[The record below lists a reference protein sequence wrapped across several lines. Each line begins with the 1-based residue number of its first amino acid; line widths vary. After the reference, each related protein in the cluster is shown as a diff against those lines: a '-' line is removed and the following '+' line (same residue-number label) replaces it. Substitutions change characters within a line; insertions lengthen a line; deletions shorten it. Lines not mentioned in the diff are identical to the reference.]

1 MNNKYKKTKQ
11 KLRNR
16 KPKTEKLQKV
26 NWNRVEQKIADKAR
40 HSFGCGSRMV
50 VGSDGDSDV
59 DSGATGRG
67 AHRQILRIRRV
78 QRCKKH
84 KIAAKPTRP
93 TRLLVS
99 LSVYLSVHLYVWPS
113 VSPSACLSVRLFVRQ
128 FVCCNFRHFLHGA
141 FRFCFAFYRYFV
153 GVPREDRKR
162 FELVRSFS
170 FYTWRKIIILLL
182 LLSLSLCQAS
192 YKFCESQRSAC
203 IPCSH

>member
-1 MNNKYKKTKQ
+1 
-11 KLRNR
+11 
-16 KPKTEKLQKV
+16 
-26 NWNRVEQKIADKAR
+26 
-40 HSFGCGSRMV
+40 MV

-84 KIAAKPTRP
+84 KIAARPTRP

-99 LSVYLSVHLYVWPS
+99 LSVYSSVHLSVSLCLPVCPS
-113 VSPSACLSVRLFVRQ
+113 VCLFASLSAAILDIFYMAHFV
-128 FVCCNFRHFLHGA
+128 L
-141 FRFCFAFYRYFV
+141 CFAFYRYFE

-170 FYTWRKIIILLL
+170 FYTWRKIIIIILL

>member
-1 MNNKYKKTKQ
+1 
-11 KLRNR
+11 
-16 KPKTEKLQKV
+16 
-26 NWNRVEQKIADKAR
+26 
-40 HSFGCGSRMV
+40 MV

-84 KIAAKPTRP
+84 KIAVRPTRP

-99 LSVYLSVHLYVWPS
+99 LSVFSSVHLS
-113 VSPSACLSVRLFVRQ
+113 VSLYLSVRLFVRQ

-141 FRFCFAFYRYFV
+141 FRFCFAFYRYFE
-153 GVPREDRKR
+153 GVPHEDRKR